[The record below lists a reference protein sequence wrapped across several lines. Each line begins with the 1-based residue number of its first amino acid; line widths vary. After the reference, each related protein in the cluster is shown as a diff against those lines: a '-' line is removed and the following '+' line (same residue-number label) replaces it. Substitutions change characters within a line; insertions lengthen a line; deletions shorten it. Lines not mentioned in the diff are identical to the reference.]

1 MNISAVPAMQ
11 NSMAVMASDMKTSEV
26 SSQMSIAILKQ
37 MIDNQKMVGDA
48 ITQMINATPSL
59 SGTGGIVNIRV

>member
-59 SGTGGIVNIRV
+59 SGTGGIVNIQV